1 MVGVGPVAIRV
12 SKIRYR
18 YQRQHE
24 RVWSDGSLFGREYI
38 TQGLEPRREYILLPY
53 RVNIYYCPI
62 GWIYIT
68 VQWWAE
74 YIEPFRISKYT
85 QPITFLQCVSN
96 YHIVYIFW
104 PFGERS
110 KRIVLWH
117 ACPLSRETSPWAF
130 HQFKKLLGNE
140 TLERSDLTSEYFVVP
155 KKLRDEPLFLFWFYD
170 LTWNFSQTHTFWPQK
185 S

>member
-68 VQWWAE
+68 VQCWAGI
-74 YIEPFRISKYT
+74 YWTFMDIEIYSTDYVPSMRFKLPYRIY
-85 QPITFLQCVSN
+85 FL
-96 YHIVYIFW
+96 
-104 PFGERS
+104 
-110 KRIVLWH
+110 
-117 ACPLSRETSPWAF
+117 
-130 HQFKKLLGNE
+130 
-140 TLERSDLTSEYFVVP
+140 
-155 KKLRDEPLFLFWFYD
+155 
-170 LTWNFSQTHTFWPQK
+170 TFWWKEQTNCSMTRLPIITGDQPVSFSPVQK
-185 S
+185 ITG

>member
-62 GWIYIT
+62 G
-68 VQWWAE
+68 
-74 YIEPFRISKYT
+74 
-85 QPITFLQCVSN
+85 
-96 YHIVYIFW
+96 
-104 PFGERS
+104 
-110 KRIVLWH
+110 
-117 ACPLSRETSPWAF
+117 
-130 HQFKKLLGNE
+130 
-140 TLERSDLTSEYFVVP
+140 
-155 KKLRDEPLFLFWFYD
+155 
-170 LTWNFSQTHTFWPQK
+170 
-185 S
+185 